1 MYIFIIAFIFFNR
14 TDISVYSIFFRY
26 SFKNRTYFYLAHIV
40 EHLRNKYDYSFEIK
54 FEQKHLVNP
63 YFTINKKNPF

>member
-1 MYIFIIAFIFFNR
+1 MNHFIKIYVITTPKIR
-14 TDISVYSIFFRY
+14 GIE
-26 SFKNRTYFYLAHIV
+26 KNP
-40 EHLRNKYDYSFEIK
+40 NNYSFEIK